1 MGGTR
6 SVQCRSDPESRRAGR
21 ILGCRVVLRE
31 FDKAMGHPESVTHQR
46 SPVSCSNGPAF
57 MFLFGHWWEQ
67 LRKRGLGANCKLR
80 DNSEPRLGTWAEP
93 TPCSGPER
101 QILMALH
108 TGTCTLRAFSQ
119 LILKKK
125 KKKSES

>member
-1 MGGTR
+1 M
-6 SVQCRSDPESRRAGR
+6 
-21 ILGCRVVLRE
+21 
-31 FDKAMGHPESVTHQR
+31 
-46 SPVSCSNGPAF
+46 SCSNGPAF

-125 KKKSES
+125 KKNLRAEYYYTPTLQTRKPSPGK